1 MAANRATPLKFPDYP
16 HHLSPCLNPFR
27 FADYARLAYWVYFCP
42 TALKSYL
49 YRAVPGLFDQ
59 AHPIGFFRKWGAPAF
74 RNLFIMMPVICAVIS
89 IIGGGATTL
98 FCAWKLHAPVTLAEW
113 PDSALLGIAL
123 GMTLGMAFG
132 MVGRVIGGAALSA
145 LVGIMYGMTVG
156 VVGGI
161 SFTAVFG
168 LTFQNV
174 MDGVLTVSAIA
185 AVFGGMAFTL
195 DIEIGIA
202 LSLAFA
208 VIALL
213 SFGSEALMLRLFH
226 LRFGALAVRGV
237 MSAAFVFGAFRVALY
252 PIEFAC
258 AVASLCYPSLH
269 PIFWD
274 ELTVLPLPFTRRVL
288 LNRLRENEADGLQ
301 RLRELG
307 RNFFRRA
314 ALNAVLYRYIHRHE
328 TPLRFLYALFHHP
341 AMNEYA
347 LIPVTSRDWDDLA
360 SARYLLFGEL
370 ALRPVDAAKHP
381 RFSRS
386 VWWLNL
392 FRPQATALTRFAGML
407 YDLAHLPRDGQ
418 DALDLA
424 AYRSIFS
431 GVRSFRDGDE
441 IASSFDAI
449 TRFLSFRGLAD
460 LPAADQIGHD
470 LSVRFFFPDAI
481 RPPVLHALMRLG
493 KVGAA
498 IGKMMS
504 AADQQARFAALADAA
519 NDLSDI
525 ERYVN
530 DEAKPPELALL
541 QRILA
546 QWQHMILSELGRLGH
561 VGATDA
567 APDGD
572 SYAI

>member
-1 MAANRATPLKFPDYP
+1 MTANRATPLKFPTYP
-16 HHLSPCLNPFR
+16 HDLPHSLNPFR
-27 FADYARLAYWVYFCP
+27 LADYARLAYWVYFRP

-49 YRAVPGLFDQ
+49 FRALPGLFDQ

-89 IIGGGATTL
+89 IIGGGVTTL
-98 FCAWKLHAPVTLAEW
+98 LCVWMLHVPVTLAKW
-113 PDSALLGIAL
+113 PDGALLGIAL

-145 LVGIMYGMTVG
+145 MVGVMYGITVG
-156 VVGGI
+156 VVGGV
-161 SFTAVFG
+161 SFTAAFG
-168 LTFQNV
+168 LVFQDV
-174 MDGVLTVSAIA
+174 MDGVLTVSAIV

-208 VIALL
+208 MIALL
-213 SFGSEALMLRLFH
+213 SFGSEALMLGLFKIRL
-226 LRFGALAVRGV
+226 GALAVRGM
-237 MSAAFVFGAFRVALY
+237 MSAAFVFGAFRAVLY
-252 PIEFAC
+252 PIELIC
-258 AVASLCYPSLH
+258 AAASPYYPWLH

-274 ELTVLPLPFTRRVL
+274 ELTVLPLPFTRRIL

-301 RLRELG
+301 RLRELS

-314 ALNAVLYRYIHRHE
+314 ALNAVLHNYFHRHE
-328 TPLRFLYALFHHP
+328 SPLRLLYALLQDP

-347 LIPVTSRDWDDLA
+347 LIPVTSRDWDDFA

-392 FRPQATALTRFAGML
+392 FRHQETALTRFAGML
-407 YDLAHLPRDGQ
+407 YDVAHLPRDGQ

-424 AYRSIFS
+424 AYRSIFL
-431 GVRSFRDGDE
+431 GVRYFRDGDE
-441 IASSFDAI
+441 ISSSFDAI

-470 LSVRFFFPDAI
+470 LSGRFFFPDAI

-530 DEAKPPELALL
+530 DEVKPPEHFLL
-541 QRILA
+541 QHILA
-546 QWQHMILSELGRLGH
+546 QWQHLIVSEFGSLGH
-561 VGATDA
+561 VGVTDA